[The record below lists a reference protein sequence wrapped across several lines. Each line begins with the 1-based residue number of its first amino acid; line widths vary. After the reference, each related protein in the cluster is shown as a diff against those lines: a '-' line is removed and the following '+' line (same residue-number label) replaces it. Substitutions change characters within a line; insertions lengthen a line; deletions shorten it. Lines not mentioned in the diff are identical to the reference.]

1 MSVHYE
7 VRGACAVIALDNPP
21 VNSFGH
27 RLRVD
32 IMAALDRAESD
43 PAVRALVLTGSGK
56 AFSGGADI
64 TEFAAG
70 TAMDEPALPALI
82 ARIEQFGK
90 PVIAA
95 VNGLALG
102 GGCEFALGCHYRVG
116 TAGLQIGLPE
126 VNLGI
131 LPGAGGTQRMP
142 RLIGAAAALDMIVS
156 GRPTKSEAIA
166 KLGFFD
172 RLVDGDVVAG
182 AVQLAEE
189 VLAKN
194 ASPAAQGHARG
205 GPTPRLC
212 DRSVPADSMP
222 GGADA
227 FFAAVREKIAAS
239 SKNLPAPLK
248 CLEAVEA
255 SVRQPF
261 DEGMRTE
268 LKLVTWLMGTPESRS
283 LVHGFFAER
292 AASKIPDV
300 PESTQQRPIK
310 SAAVIGAGT
319 MGGGIAMALVNAG
332 IPVVLLEVKQDAL
345 DRGLGVIR
353 KNYENTAK
361 KGRMTAEQVEQRM
374 GLLKPTLDYADLK
387 DADIVIE
394 AVFED
399 MGIKEKVFKTLDE
412 VMKPGAILASNTS
425 MLDLDKIA
433 SFVKR
438 PQDVIGTHFFSPA
451 NVMRLLE
458 IVRGAKTAPDVL
470 ATTMQLARKIGKV
483 GVIAGVCD
491 GFIGNRMIEQY
502 FRQAYFLCDEG
513 ALPKQIDAALEAW
526 GMSMGPFRML
536 DMAGLDVSWSVRKR
550 RYVEMPEMKYSG
562 WVDRICELGRFGQ
575 KTGAGFY
582 RYEPGNRNALP
593 DPVVED
599 IVLQYAQEQGIAR
612 RQISDEEIVQ
622 RCIYALVNEGAH
634 ILEEGIAARASDID
648 VVYLTGY
655 AFPAF
660 RGGPMFYADT
670 VGLENVVASMQQ
682 FAQNRNADPKFW
694 QPAGLLA
701 KLAAEGKTFN

>member
-27 RLRVD
+27 KLRVD
-32 IMAALDRAESD
+32 VMAALDRAEAD
-43 PAVRALVLTGSGK
+43 ALVRALVLTGTSK

-90 PVIAA
+90 PVVAA
-95 VNGLALG
+95 LNGLALG

-116 TAGLQIGLPE
+116 IAGLQIGLPE

-156 GRPTKSEAIA
+156 GKPTKSDAIA

-172 RLVDGDVVAG
+172 RMVEGDVVAG
-182 AVQLAEE
+182 AVQFAEE
-189 VLAKN
+189 VLAK
-194 ASPAAQGHARG
+194 G
-205 GPTPRLC
+205 GATPRLC
-212 DRSVPADSMP
+212 DRSVPAESMP

-227 FFAAVREKIAAS
+227 FFAAAREKIAAA
-239 SKNLPAPLK
+239 SKNFPAPLK

-292 AASKIPDV
+292 AASKIPEV
-300 PESTQQRPIK
+300 PDNTPLRPLKST
-310 SAAVIGAGT
+310 AVIGAGT
-319 MGGGIAMALVNAG
+319 MGGGIAMALLNAG
-332 IPVVLLEVKQDAL
+332 IPVVLLEVKQEAL
-345 DRGLGVIR
+345 ERGIGVIR

-374 GLLKPTLDYADLK
+374 GLLKPTLDYADLA

-483 GVIAGVCD
+483 GVVAGVCD

-582 RYEPGNRNALP
+582 RYEAGNRNAIP
-593 DPVVED
+593 DPVVEEM
-599 IVLQYAQEQGIAR
+599 VLKYSQEQGIAR
-612 RQISDEEIVQ
+612 REISDEEIVQ

-670 VGLENVVASMQQ
+670 VGLKDVAASMQK
-682 FAQNRNADPKFW
+682 FARNKNADPKFW

-701 KLAAEGKTFN
+701 KLAEADKTFN